1 MRPDLGL
8 LSRPLAPP
16 QPGHSAMRE
25 VPTPVTHRT
34 DVHPQNCSDLLGLP
48 PLQRQQ
54 DRPCPI
60 RFAAVLRFRQ
70 TAQGGLFRRIRR

>member
-1 MRPDLGL
+1 M
-8 LSRPLAPP
+8 
-16 QPGHSAMRE
+16 
-25 VPTPVTHRT
+25 
-34 DVHPQNCSDLLGLP
+34 HPENRGDLLGLP